1 MQVHVYT
8 SNVDS
13 CITICHNIDINL
25 FMIVN
30 TTTE

>member
-8 SNVDS
+8 RNVHYY
-13 CITICHNIDINL
+13 ITICHDIDINL